1 MLVDLKIRCKH
12 CSCKSTSRSKQ
23 SIKDKF
29 KGVTKIGDGDV
40 EKVAKEKPD
49 LIIVYSTDKD
59 IKNIKSSTNSS
70 C

>member
-1 MLVDLKIRCKH
+1 ML
-12 CSCKSTSRSKQ
+12 
-23 SIKDKF
+23 KDKF

-59 IKNIKSSTNSS
+59 IKKYQKLHQQ
-70 C
+70 

>member
-1 MLVDLKIRCKH
+1 ML
-12 CSCKSTSRSKQ
+12 
-23 SIKDKF
+23 KDKF

-59 IKNIKSSTNSS
+59 IKNIKSGTNSS